1 MRGPPVVSFELV
13 DFWPKIYLI
22 LYPSLGKLTTHIAI
36 TKGAWHY
43 NDVEEACYRPNPSQS
58 NFCVIGTMGIDF
70 FRISCSKYLNF
81 VTRMQPK
88 ESDSTWW
95 RGCTSGDK

>member
-1 MRGPPVVSFELV
+1 MYYSTSANFPYYVG
-13 DFWPKIYLI
+13 PKIYLI

-70 FRISCSKYLNF
+70 FKFLAVSI
-81 VTRMQPK
+81 
-88 ESDSTWW
+88 
-95 RGCTSGDK
+95 